1 MNTQQTYI
9 PSWNI
14 QPLSEQLVDADNAQ
28 TTASVIHWRCITGWH
43 NEYVD
48 VKVTHSGALKTETEI
63 VDSVG
68 TVINPA
74 TEEGLQDIVTAIE
87 NISIPAPVGGATE
100 AKQDINN
107 NLADAIY
114 ELVARLDFLPSIRWT
129 LADIRVTSTGGTVGV
144 SSLPTLATV
153 TTVGTV
159 SNQSAVWWIQANQ
172 QIPSLVNTTAYLSN
186 INNITFS

>member
-9 PSWNI
+9 
-14 QPLSEQLVDADNAQ
+14 SEQ
-28 TTASVIHWRCITGWH
+28 IR
-43 NEYVD
+43 
-48 VKVTHSGALKTETEI
+48 
-63 VDSVG
+63 DSSN
-68 TVINPA
+68 TLINPA
-74 TEEGLQDIVTAIE
+74 TEEGLQDIVSAIGS
-87 NISIPAPVGGATE
+87 ISIPSPVGGATE

-129 LADIRVTSTGGTVGV
+129 LADIRVTSTWGSVGV
-144 SSLPTLATV
+144 SSLPTLW
-153 TTVGTV
+153 TV
-159 SNQSAVWWIQANQ
+159 STLSNQTSIGWIQANQ